1 MLELINLNYKGK
13 DFQKSRSCWKL
24 SLSFNPFW
32 KNLGLNLM
40 LTAVMKD
47 LSSSSSL
54 LLFVIILLKTKQKD
68 VGLSQT
74 LNYMSD

>member
-32 KNLGLNLM
+32 KNLGLNRM
-40 LTAVMKD
+40 LPEVMKD
-47 LSSSSSL
+47 LSSSS